1 VCSGAELTSRQS
13 SLKIFTCQMETASP
27 KASLLLNLY
36 IAIFQRDNTKQTT
49 SPDTQLLPLLL
60 YLISLVLPSSSHP
73 DLLFTNPND
82 PTCPPAK
89 LPYKKYVSNYHMLH
103 FSRSHGSHPTLLRF
117 SSRALPL
124 LSLHYHCHIP
134 HNHLSFTQAS
144 TPTQSLIICS
154 DKRVYAPRNCRYG

>member
-1 VCSGAELTSRQS
+1 MCSGAELTSRQS

-36 IAIFQRDNTKQTT
+36 IAIFQRDNTRQTT
-49 SPDTQLLPLLL
+49 SPGTQLLPLLL

-89 LPYKKYVSNYHMLH
+89 LPYKRYGVKL
-103 FSRSHGSHPTLLRF
+103 SHAPFLPLPRLHPTLLRF

-134 HNHLSFTQAS
+134 RNHLSFTQAA
-144 TPTQSLIICS
+144 TPTQ
-154 DKRVYAPRNCRYG
+154 

>member
-1 VCSGAELTSRQS
+1 MYSGAELTSRQS

-49 SPDTQLLPLLL
+49 SPGTQLLPLLL

-82 PTCPPAK
+82 PTCPLAK
-89 LPYKKYVSNYHMLH
+89 LPYKKVRIKL
-103 FSRSHGSHPTLLRF
+103 SHAPFLALPRRWCLQGLLHPTSLRF
-117 SSRALPL
+117 SPRALPL

-134 HNHLSFTQAS
+134 SQPPQLHQALN
-144 TPTQSLIICS
+144 T
-154 DKRVYAPRNCRYG
+154 